1 MRKSYHIDP
10 FVRFTITHNSF
21 KESVLLICLFKS
33 NLLSSTFTFLQ
44 KQVLTSLLI
53 LAIAIITLSVF
64 SVNSAEARPEYA
76 AELDKDC
83 TFCHIDPAGGGPR
96 NRIGEIF
103 EENYFEFP
111 EDFDPDAV
119 PEEIKD
125 AIKQFTTSLE
135 LQTAFIN
142 TMHPDTSEGTIA
154 NCNACHTSVDR
165 FLLMQAEA
173 TFNAQASERI
183 RLTFSNNL
191 GTTLNA
197 FATVDAIPK
206 HLYFKVGQFR
216 LPYGIKQKDHNILV
230 REGYNLGSNKRDVGI
245 ELGGSSGRVFY
256 NAAFFNT
263 DNAKAQGLLGTVGG
277 QLGAVR
283 AGVSCIYEKPGDDW
297 ERLISTFITAS
308 YRGVSLEGEFNF
320 KDASANDMQASIAP
334 ESDLDFA
341 EIESK
346 GYYVGAKYR
355 IIPQLTVAGRYGL
368 FDPDRTVLGDAS
380 RRITLITQYN
390 FMENGAISLF
400 YWANLPNAD
409 RKPDDEINDKGMLR
423 QLKGYNQFI
432 LMSRF
437 WF

>member
-1 MRKSYHIDP
+1 M
-10 FVRFTITHNSF
+10 
-21 KESVLLICLFKS
+21 LICLFNS
-33 NLLSSTFTFLQ
+33 NLLSSTLTFLQ
-44 KQVLTSLLI
+44 RQVLTSRLI
-53 LAIAIITLSVF
+53 LAIAIISLFVL
-64 SVNSAEARPEYA
+64 SVNSAEARPEFA

-119 PEEIKD
+119 TEEIKD

-142 TMHPDTSEGTIA
+142 TMHPDTSEGTVA

-183 RLTFSNNL
+183 RLTLSNNL

-197 FATVDAIPK
+197 FATIDAIPK

-216 LPYGIKQKDHNILV
+216 LPFGIKQKDHNILV
-230 REGYNLGSNKRDVGI
+230 REGYNLGSNKRDVGL
-245 ELGGSSGRVFY
+245 ELGGSAGRVFY

-277 QLGAVR
+277 QIGPIR
-283 AGVSCIYEKPGDDW
+283 AGVSCTYEKPGEDW

-308 YRGVSLEGEFNF
+308 YRGISLEGEFNF
-320 KDASANDMQASIAP
+320 KDTQSST
-334 ESDLDFA
+334 SFTLD
-341 EIESK
+341 EVDSK
-346 GYYVGAKYR
+346 GYYLGAKYR
-355 IIPQLTVAGRYGL
+355 IVPQLTVAGRYGL

-409 RKPDDEINDKGMLR
+409 RKPDDEINNKSMLR
-423 QLKGYNQFI
+423 QLKGYDQFI